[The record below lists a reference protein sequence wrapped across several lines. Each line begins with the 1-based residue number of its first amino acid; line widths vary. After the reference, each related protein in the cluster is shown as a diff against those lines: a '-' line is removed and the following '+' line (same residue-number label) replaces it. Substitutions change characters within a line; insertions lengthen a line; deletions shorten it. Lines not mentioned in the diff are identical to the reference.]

1 MKIESLEIKLLK
13 SSEIQDGDILL
24 VKIKDMDKANLTK
37 DKIQSLYNQISK
49 IVKKDIPIY
58 FFPSNLSIDIIKKS
72 VINTDE
78 IVKKENEKDNN

>member
-13 SSEIQDGDILL
+13 SSEIKDGDVLL